1 MVDKFVIYL
10 NSTQITHMSDKDQ
23 PKGFDKAKRN
33 AEELLKNGTKLKAV
47 LDKGIKKAKD
57 ENNALSGFFD
67 DLQKLLRML
76 KAYIS
81 GQYKDFSVSTIVY
94 VITGIVYF
102 VNPFDV
108 LPDFIVGL
116 GFIDDA
122 TVIAFVIKKIQSE
135 LTSFTLWEANNT
147 LKE

>member
-1 MVDKFVIYL
+1 MVDKFVFYL
-10 NSTQITHMSDKDQ
+10 NSIQITHMSDKDQ

-33 AEELLKNGTKLKAV
+33 AEELLKNGTKLRAV

>member
-1 MVDKFVIYL
+1 
-10 NSTQITHMSDKDQ
+10 MSSPDQ
-23 PKGFDKAKRN
+23 PKGFNKAKHQ
-33 AEELLKNGTKLKAV
+33 AEKLLNNGAKLNKI
-47 LDKGIKKAKD
+47 LEKGVKKAKE

-67 DLQKLLRML
+67 DLQKLFRML
-76 KAYIS
+76 KAYIT

-94 VITGIVYF
+94 IIAGVIYF

-108 LPDFIVGL
+108 LPDFIVGI

-147 LKE
+147 IEE

>member
-1 MVDKFVIYL
+1 
-10 NSTQITHMSDKDQ
+10 MSNKDQ
-23 PKGFDKAKRN
+23 PKGFDKAKRK
-33 AEELLKNGTKLKAV
+33 AEELLNNGTKLKTV

-67 DLQKLLRML
+67 DLQKLFRML
-76 KAYIS
+76 KAYIT
-81 GQYKDFSVSTIVY
+81 GHYKDFSVSTLVY
-94 VITGIVYF
+94 VVAGIVYF

-122 TVIAFVIKKIQSE
+122 TVIAFVIKKIQTE

-147 LKE
+147 IEK